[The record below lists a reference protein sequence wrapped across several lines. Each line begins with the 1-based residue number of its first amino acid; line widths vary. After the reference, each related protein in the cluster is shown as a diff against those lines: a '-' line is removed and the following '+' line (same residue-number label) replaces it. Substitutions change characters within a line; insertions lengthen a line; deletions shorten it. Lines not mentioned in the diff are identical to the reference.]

1 MSEERTG
8 SNGLSHPSRSGLCR
22 TSQASPG
29 DSGISPGGVSS
40 GASDIILDISD
51 WSSCQMA
58 FVKSSLSR
66 H

>member
-29 DSGISPGGVSS
+29 DSGISPGSVSS
-40 GASDIILDISD
+40 GASDISD

-58 FVKSSLSR
+58 SVKSSLSR